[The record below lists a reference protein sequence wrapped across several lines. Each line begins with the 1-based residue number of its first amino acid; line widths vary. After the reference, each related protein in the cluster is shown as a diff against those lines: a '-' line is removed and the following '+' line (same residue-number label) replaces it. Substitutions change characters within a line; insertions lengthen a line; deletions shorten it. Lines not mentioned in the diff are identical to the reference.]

1 MDPGGGRG
9 LGYWVGRVHFPLLQA
24 QAARSAKVNTC
35 VLKSAAGLGVIGT
48 RGLIHRKLRLRVGGL
63 ILKPNRLAI
72 FAALAG
78 HK

>member
-1 MDPGGGRG
+1 MRWGGF
-9 LGYWVGRVHFPLLQA
+9 HFPLPQA
-24 QAARSAKVNTC
+24 QAAREAKVNTC
-35 VLKSAAGLGVIGT
+35 VLKSAAALGAIGT

-72 FAALAG
+72 LAALAR